1 MKTLF
6 KQIGLAVSILLT
18 ACDTMVTNVT
28 PPNVDQELIVYSF
41 ISPDEPFIT
50 VEVRKTMPIF
60 SGSVSGNDTISN
72 ATVILK
78 QGGSQIQIP
87 YFEEGKYRIQ
97 QGQFPLTAGLR
108 YELEVTTPDGKRA
121 TAATTIPVEMASIDS
136 FNLSQ
141 QAGPFGFT
149 LDLIRVYWNDV
160 SSAKNYYQLYTTS
173 ESTNED
179 TIFGD
184 PGKFVLDNQVLDD
197 EFAQNNRITTSFQT
211 SLGLS
216 PGDTAGVEL
225 ILAHTDEA
233 YYRYHRLRLNYSGSN
248 PFSEPT
254 VMFNNVNGG
263 VGVFGSYRYTKR
275 IVKVSR

>member
-1 MKTLF
+1 MKTIFIKL
-6 KQIGLAVSILLT
+6 GLLSSVLIT

-28 PPNVDQELIVYSF
+28 PPNVEQELIVYSF
-41 ISPDEPFIT
+41 ISPDEPHIT
-50 VEVRKTMPIF
+50 VEIRKTMPIF
-60 SGSVSGNDTISN
+60 SGSVSGSDTIAN
-72 ATVILK
+72 ATVVLK
-78 QGGSQIQIP
+78 QGGSQMQIP
-87 YFEEGKYRIQ
+87 YIGNGKYRMLQ
-97 QGQFPLTAGLR
+97 SQFPLSAGLR
-108 YELEVTTPDGKRA
+108 YELEVTTPDGKRV
-121 TAATTIPVEMASIDS
+121 TAATTIPVEKPTIDS

-141 QAGPFGFT
+141 QAGPFGLT
-149 LDLIRVYWNDV
+149 LDLLRVYWNDV
-160 SSAKNYYQLYTTS
+160 SSSKNYYQLYTTS

-179 TIFGD
+179 SLFGD

-216 PGDTAGVEL
+216 PGDTAGIEM

-233 YYRYHRLRLNYSGSN
+233 YYRYHLLRLNYSGSN

-263 VGVFGSYRYTKR
+263 VGVFGSYRYNKR
-275 IVKVSR
+275 TFKVSR